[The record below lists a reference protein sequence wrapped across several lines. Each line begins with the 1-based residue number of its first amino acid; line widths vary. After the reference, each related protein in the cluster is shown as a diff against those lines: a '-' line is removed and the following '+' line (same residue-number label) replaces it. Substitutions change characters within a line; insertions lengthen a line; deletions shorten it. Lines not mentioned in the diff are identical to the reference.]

1 MRLQPWLMPCIGA
14 PAADDSLRVVL
25 SYARE
30 ATSELYSLRRGSFST
45 VLTLSESNAKTGGKG
60 QDRTAMG
67 DLTRQ
72 GGVPVVCAAPA
83 RMRKL
88 FACDFNR

>member
-67 DLTRQ
+67 DLTRK
-72 GGVPVVCAAPA
+72 GASLLYALRLDVCEC
-83 RMRKL
+83 
-88 FACDFNR
+88 ACEVQS